1 MKENFFQRKVIGKS
15 HALGSYKPGALGSF
29 LVIVIGVIEKTVK
42 TYSVASFKVGFPKW
56 CAR

>member
-42 TYSVASFKVGFPKW
+42 TYSVASFKVGFPK
-56 CAR
+56 

>member
-15 HALGSYKPGALGSF
+15 YTLGSYKPGALGSF

-42 TYSVASFKVGFPKW
+42 T
-56 CAR
+56 